1 MRTSLRVLAANMRA
15 SVVAICGTRGSGKD
29 SVAAILSQEA
39 GFVNHKL
46 ARPLKDAMRGLFS
59 LDAAHV
65 DGELKDVVHPAW
77 GVTPRVLMQWFGTEV
92 MQHELVKVVPSVGRR
107 FWADRLVDSLTQ
119 EDAKAVVTDM
129 RFQHELDA
137 LREAFGDRL
146 VAIRVERFRR
156 SGDVDSHESE
166 TASATLAVDLVV
178 QNDGTLDRL
187 GDFARDALCF
197 GSLYDHSCEKARA
210 CRLLS
215 ARDGML
221 IVADEDGGDVRRF
234 SVEEWRRDYALRPQ
248 CVL

>member
-107 FWADRLVDSLTQ
+107 FPPGVRRVPCLAST
-119 EDAKAVVTDM
+119 A
-129 RFQHELDA
+129 FQS
-137 LREAFGDRL
+137 RG
-146 VAIRVERFRR
+146 
-156 SGDVDSHESE
+156 
-166 TASATLAVDLVV
+166 
-178 QNDGTLDRL
+178 
-187 GDFARDALCF
+187 CF
-197 GSLYDHSCEKARA
+197 GLFDEGWEVAGSVARGSL
-210 CRLLS
+210 
-215 ARDGML
+215 
-221 IVADEDGGDVRRF
+221 DVLDKRSRQGRVR
-234 SVEEWRRDYALRPQ
+234 SD
-248 CVL
+248 